1 VNAVTNIPTADSL
14 VSAGAR
20 RFATLPDPFPMYRG
34 GELHAARIAYETWGM
49 LNAARDNAILLFT
62 GLSPSAHA
70 CSSAA
75 DPSDGWWERM
85 VGPGL
90 SIDTNRFFVMCV
102 NSLGSCFGST
112 GPASINPASG
122 AAYRLNFPDL
132 SVEDIARAG
141 YEALRSLGIEQA
153 NTVVGPS
160 LGGMVVL
167 AYAAQ
172 FPQAA
177 RRIISISGTA
187 AASPFAIALRSIQ
200 REAILRDPDWHGGAY
215 TDERP
220 PATGMRIARKLGMMT
235 YRSAHEWRVR
245 FGRQPA
251 AELTPDDGAFAP
263 EFAIQSYLEAH
274 ARRFVRAFDPNCY
287 LYISRAMD
295 RFDLAAHGGS
305 HNIALTRSRI
315 EKALVIG
322 VESDMLFAIDEQQR
336 LAKSFEA
343 AGVITSFAPLSCIE
357 GHDSFLID
365 IESFGAKIGAFLNG
379 D

>member
-1 VNAVTNIPTADSL
+1 VNAAVTDPGTQRRED
-14 VSAGAR
+14 AR
-20 RFATLPDPFPMYRG
+20 RLAVLPDPFPMWRG
-34 GELHAARIAYETWGM
+34 GQLHGARIAYETWGT
-49 LNAARDNAILLFT
+49 LNEARDNAILLFT

-70 CSSAA
+70 ASSRE
-75 DPSDGWWERM
+75 DPSEGWWEGM
-85 VGPGL
+85 VGSGL
-90 SIDTNRFFVMCV
+90 AIDSNRFFVVCV

-112 GPASINPASG
+112 GPASINPSTG
-122 AAYRLNFPDL
+122 AAYRLSFPDL

-141 YEALRSLGIEQA
+141 YETLRSLKIERA
-153 NTVVGPS
+153 NTIIGPS

-167 AYAAQ
+167 AFAAQ
-172 FPQAA
+172 FPGAT
-177 RRIISISGTA
+177 RRLISISGSA

-200 REAILRDPDWHGGAY
+200 REAILRDPDWRGGAY
-215 TDERP
+215 TDEQP

-235 YRSAHEWRVR
+235 YRSAHEWRER

-251 AELTPDDGAFAP
+251 TEQQDSPFAP

-305 HNIALTRSRI
+305 HTTVLTRSRI

-336 LAKSFEA
+336 LAQSFEQAGA
-343 AGVITSFAPLSCIE
+343 ATSFAPLNCIE

-365 IESFGAKIGAFLNG
+365 IDRFGAEIRTFLNRS
-379 D
+379 

>member
-1 VNAVTNIPTADSL
+1 
-14 VSAGAR
+14 
-20 RFATLPDPFPMYRG
+20 MWRG
-34 GELHAARIAYETWGM
+34 GQLHGAVVSYETWGK

-70 CSSAA
+70 ASSPE
-75 DPSDGWWERM
+75 DSSEGWWEGM

-90 SIDTNRFFVMCV
+90 AIDSNRYFVVCV

-122 AAYRLNFPDL
+122 AAYRLAFPDL

-141 YEALRSLGIEQA
+141 HETLRSLKIERA
-153 NTVVGPS
+153 NTVIGPS

-172 FPQAA
+172 FPGAT
-177 RRIISISGTA
+177 RRLISISGSA

-200 REAILRDPDWHGGAY
+200 REAILRDPDWRGGAY
-215 TDERP
+215 TDEQP

-235 YRSAHEWRVR
+235 YRSAHEWRER
-245 FGRQPA
+245 FGRLPA
-251 AELTPDDGAFAP
+251 TPAEQSPQDGPFAP

-274 ARRFVRAFDPNCY
+274 ARKFVRAFDPNCY
-287 LYISRAMD
+287 LYLSRAMD

-305 HNIALTRSRI
+305 HSAALKRSAVER
-315 EKALVIG
+315 ALVIG
-322 VESDMLFAIDEQQR
+322 VDSDMLFAIDEQER
-336 LAKSFEA
+336 LAKSFEQ
-343 AGVITSFAPLSCIE
+343 AGAITSFAPLDCIE
-357 GHDSFLID
+357 GHDSFLIA
-365 IESFGAKIGAFLNG
+365 IERFGNEMREFLNRQ
-379 D
+379 